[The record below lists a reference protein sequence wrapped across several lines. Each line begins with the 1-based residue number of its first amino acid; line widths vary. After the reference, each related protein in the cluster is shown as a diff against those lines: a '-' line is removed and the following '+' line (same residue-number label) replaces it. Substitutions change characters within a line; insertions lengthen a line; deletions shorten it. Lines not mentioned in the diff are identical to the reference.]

1 MKQRSAKTEAKRPA
15 ASKAEAPPPARA
27 KTKLSYIDQRDLD
40 LLPGEIEKL
49 EAVIKRDEAAL
60 ANPDLYVKD
69 PKKFDALMKAIDA
82 ARGKKE
88 AAELRWLELAEMA
101 EGL

>member
-1 MKQRSAKTEAKRPA
+1 M
-15 ASKAEAPPPARA
+15 
-27 KTKLSYIDQRDLD
+27 
-40 LLPGEIEKL
+40 
-49 EAVIKRDEAAL
+49 IKRDEAAL